1 MSAGGVPGDVLQQV
15 NQLWSM
21 LDDLCQSDPE
31 AYRSFV
37 EKQVKSGIEYNAP
50 PQLDSCIRIDILE
63 PHGDLMYINICS
75 WKRVPTSQDPSKPL
89 PVYAGSLEAH
99 TDEGAYTVLD
109 IAFNPEVLQ
118 DCKKDKAGM
127 DQIYMLALSFAQQQ
141 HGLKLSQQYHVV
153 SYCPKNG
160 PEDLRRRLGF
170 QQQRPTADKQ
180 SDAAIQSPD
189 SLLQQI
195 NSLRLAKDDTGPPV
209 DIVSRPAVRKKGLIE
224 VISSTT
230 YQRPEKPEYRLEVK
244 ASAEGFPCK
253 MELTVEL
260 PKISSMSEWQ
270 LKMSKVGPDYSP
282 QEINNAI
289 KTLLFFFVQD
299 DVLLEVEDIYYLLL
313 DFPKVV
319 NENSAIAVFNKRS
332 RRLTVTADIL

>member
-1 MSAGGVPGDVLQQV
+1 MSSGGGPGDVFQQV

-21 LDDLCQSDPE
+21 LDDLCQNDPE
-31 AYRSFV
+31 GYRSFV
-37 EKQVKSGIEYNAP
+37 EKQMKSGMEYNAP
-50 PQLDSCIRIDILE
+50 PQLDSCIRTEMLE
-63 PHGDLMYINICS
+63 PDGGSLYINICS
-75 WKRVPTSQDPSKPL
+75 WLRIPASQDPSKPL

-118 DCKKDKAGM
+118 GCKKDQAGM
-127 DQIYMLALSFAQQQ
+127 DQVYMLALSFAQQQ
-141 HGLKLSQQYHVV
+141 HVLKLSHQYNIV
-153 SYCPKNG
+153 SFCPKNA

-170 QQQRPTADKQ
+170 QQQRLTAGSQ
-180 SDAAIQSPD
+180 SDAASQSPD

-195 NSLRLAKDDTGPPV
+195 NSLRLAKDDTGPSA
-209 DIVSRPAVRKKGLIE
+209 DIVCRPAVRKKGLIE

-230 YQRPEKPEYRLEVK
+230 FERPEKPEYRLEVK
-244 ASAEGFPCK
+244 AHAEGFPSK
-253 MELTVEL
+253 LELTVEL

-270 LKMSKVGPDYSP
+270 LKMSK
-282 QEINNAI
+282 
-289 KTLLFFFVQD
+289 D

-313 DFPKVV
+313 DFPKAV
-319 NENSAIAVFNKRS
+319 NENSAVAIFNKRS

>member
-1 MSAGGVPGDVLQQV
+1 MSAGGVPGGVLQQV

-31 AYRSFV
+31 AYRNFV
-37 EKQVKSGIEYNAP
+37 EKQVISGMEYNAP

-118 DCKKDKAGM
+118 DCKKDQAGM

-244 ASAEGFPCK
+244 ASAEGFPRK

-270 LKMSKVGPDYSP
+270 LKMSK
-282 QEINNAI
+282 
-289 KTLLFFFVQD
+289 D

-313 DFPKVV
+313 DFPKFV